1 MEVRKAVN
9 TNYITAGN
17 VKRTAVNK
25 ANRAY
30 IDKFVSMNYE
40 RLSKKFDN
48 QRNVINSNGF
58 GSLDKLNDLILSLY
72 TDSELNFSNWYEA
85 NKYLTSKFTDKAIR
99 VVMKKPTEADEDKT
113 ESEDTDTDYL
123 IQEND

>member
-30 IDKFVSMNYE
+30 IDRFVAINYE
-40 RLSKKFDN
+40 RLSNKFDI

-72 TDSELNFSNWYEA
+72 TDSELHFSNWNEA